1 MQLQGNLAQLHCELC
16 QVTKATKEEFQDE
29 QRLRLIVNFKGT
41 VISASSSTSKTLFGL
56 DPAADLVGKPL
67 ASFITQFEQF
77 RVQQRQGTAAGVGF
91 AAAAAAAPQS
101 EGGDGSGQPSQRY
114 SQIALQLQ
122 RDISHVEQAAA
133 AAAGDLDQLLL
144 HSGAG
149 STGAADDDSVL
160 LSLLGQAAQE
170 GGDATYRV
178 GVRSV
183 PVADG
188 QIGWQRTKE
197 GSGKNSSSLPGG
209 AAAAAGSATGGGSSA
224 GVEGLWASMVGGKS
238 VVKTHA
244 AVMAVSVVEQ
254 DLSSSGAATTDNV
267 QFEVRRGLGVC
278 RFSIR
283 IDHLT
288 RTAVAALWKTLW
300 KQRYLDCS
308 SWQHAA
314 PVACQGAVWCASSGF
329 ESTNSVYVFTCL
341 WLLLLL

>member
-1 MQLQGNLAQLHCELC
+1 MLHPQLHMQIHGVLAELHYELC

-41 VISASSSTSKTLFGL
+41 VISASSSTSKALFGL
-56 DPAADLVGKPL
+56 DPAADLVSKPL
-67 ASFITQFEQF
+67 ASFVTQFEQF

-91 AAAAAAAPQS
+91 AAAAAAAAPQS
-101 EGGDGSGQPSQRY
+101 EGGDGSGQQSQRY

-122 RDISHVEQAAA
+122 RDVSHVEQAAA

-149 STGAADDDSVL
+149 STAADDDDSVL
-160 LSLLGQAAQE
+160 LTLLGQAAQE

-188 QIGWQRTKE
+188 QIGRQRTKK
-197 GSGKNSSSLPGG
+197 GPGKISSSLSGG
-209 AAAAAGSATGGGSSA
+209 AAAAAAAAGSAAGGGNSA

-244 AVMAVSVVEQ
+244 AVMAVNVVEQ
-254 DLSSSGAATTDNV
+254 DLSSSSGAATDNV
-267 QFEVRRGLGVC
+267 QFEVR
-278 RFSIR
+278 S
-283 IDHLT
+283 
-288 RTAVAALWKTLW
+288 KTLAEAW
-300 KQRYLDCS
+300 LT
-308 SWQHAA
+308 QH
-314 PVACQGAVWCASSGF
+314 PF
-329 ESTNSVYVFTCL
+329 R
-341 WLLLLL
+341 